1 MPPEVTDILVKV
13 LSPHDVED
21 IRFAIKATVYNLS
34 VEENVNI
41 QLQGLDEEGF
51 ELATVH
57 LNGTVGIGKTRTLT
71 TRDTIDS
78 DLYKK
83 IAIWQVK

>member
-1 MPPEVTDILVKV
+1 MTID
-13 LSPHDVED
+13 
-21 IRFAIKATVYNLS
+21 TVQNWS

-51 ELATVH
+51 ELAAVRLH
-57 LNGTVGIGKTRTLT
+57 GTVGIGKERTLT
-71 TRDTIDS
+71 TRDSMNS

-83 IAIWQVK
+83 IVIWQVK

>member
-1 MPPEVTDILVKV
+1 MLPEVSNILVKV
-13 LSPHDVED
+13 FPPDDVEN
-21 IRFAIKATVYNLS
+21 ISFAIKATVQNWS

-51 ELATVH
+51 ELADVRLH
-57 LNGTVGIGKTRTLT
+57 GTVGIGKERTLT
-71 TRDTIDS
+71 TRDSMNS

-83 IAIWQVK
+83 IVIWQVK